1 MAWTFPQ
8 KPYARQSGPR
18 CSAWAKCLGKTGRLR
33 SNPTTKIDE
42 DDNESQATNG
52 CAPQHLADQA
62 RDVRQEAILHRT
74 TNVSQLSTE
83 KRNFVLAITFH
94 GNPLSSYKLDC
105 AHHAPRRAS
114 KYADAVTEKPPP
126 AGAGTAVVAEAQ
138 SQDEGHARQR
148 NQHRSTRS
156 LPDLRRS
163 YEAFRDADV
172 RVQTLRSRA
181 YGRAGIRRFA
191 ERREIAR
198 SKKPQ
203 SRVTSRVRRPASPYN
218 STNIARVSERE
229 REGQKLT
236 SRTCLINTIH
246 KLTIRGASEDKALP
260 AKRLHGR
267 VSGSKGCG
275 DHGNLHQS

>member
-1 MAWTFPQ
+1 MPGKAGQGAVLGRNALEKPGDCDQTRQQ
-8 KPYARQSGPR
+8 KLMRM
-18 CSAWAKCLGKTGRLR
+18 
-33 SNPTTKIDE
+33 TTKVKRR
-42 DDNESQATNG
+42 TG
-52 CAPQHLADQA
+52 
-62 RDVRQEAILHRT
+62 VRRRAWPIRRGMSGRKPSCTAQRT
-74 TNVSQLSTE
+74 LTQLSTE

-94 GNPLSSYKLDC
+94 GNPLRSYKLDC

-126 AGAGTAVVAEAQ
+126 AGAGTAVVAQAQ

-181 YGRAGIRRFA
+181 YGRAGVRRFA
-191 ERREIAR
+191 KRREITR

-203 SRVTSRVRRPASPYN
+203 SRMTSRVRRPASP
-218 STNIARVSERE
+218 
-229 REGQKLT
+229 
-236 SRTCLINTIH
+236 
-246 KLTIRGASEDKALP
+246 
-260 AKRLHGR
+260 
-267 VSGSKGCG
+267 
-275 DHGNLHQS
+275 